1 MARCALRATSRSSIR
16 RRKPLV
22 WRDALLWPSAAADIR
37 QTSPF
42 ATAPTRPPALPM
54 KLWRAIFLRRSQR
67 CNGRTIAWQASL
79 EASSRLRIAADLP
92 ANAFRRS
99 VSWRSAFSQCD
110 TPCPNQGVIYRSL
123 LPSHH
128 PMLFLSPFFSWTYC
142 GEFAIQEWHAVCF
155 SILLVPYLASIGG
168 SCGGIGRN
176 TSEFVPAS
184 PCFAGNRKRGGVC
197 AAACPGGLVTPTE
210 LCRVAPGLFLFGHCR
225 LLPVLLLCGKRHG
238 EVSQI
243 GRAHV

>member
-92 ANAFRRS
+92 ANAFHRS
-99 VSWRSAFSQCD
+99 VSWRIAFSQFD
-110 TPCPNQGVIYRSL
+110 TACPNQGVIYRSL
-123 LPSHH
+123 LSSHH
-128 PMLFLSPFFSWTYC
+128 PTLFLSLFFSWTYC
-142 GEFAIQEWHAVCF
+142 GELALPEWHAACT
-155 SILLVPYLASIGG
+155 SILLILYLARIGG
-168 SCGGIGRN
+168 SCGGIGRDS
-176 TSEFVPAS
+176 SEFVPAS
-184 PCFAGNRKRGGVC
+184 PGFAGDRKHGGVC
-197 AAACPGGLVTPTE
+197 AAP
-210 LCRVAPGLFLFGHCR
+210 
-225 LLPVLLLCGKRHG
+225 
-238 EVSQI
+238 
-243 GRAHV
+243 